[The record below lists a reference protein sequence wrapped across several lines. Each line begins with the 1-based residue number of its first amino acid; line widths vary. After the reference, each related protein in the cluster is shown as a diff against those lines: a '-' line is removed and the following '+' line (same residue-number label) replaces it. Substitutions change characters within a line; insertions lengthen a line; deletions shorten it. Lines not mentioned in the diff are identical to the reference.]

1 MELYIHLFRTRSIM
15 RHLRLGT
22 WGYRSHVF
30 REVVEDAVFLDG
42 KLQHIASL
50 GVGAGCK
57 LEGVR
62 DNFLDLQD
70 TFEKIYI
77 NDRRGKGGSWSGLGV
92 EWSRDGW
99 CPSETSELFSV
110 LET

>member
-1 MELYIHLFRTRSIM
+1 
-15 RHLRLGT
+15 
-22 WGYRSHVF
+22 
-30 REVVEDAVFLDG
+30 
-42 KLQHIASL
+42 
-50 GVGAGCK
+50 
-57 LEGVR
+57 VR

-99 CPSETSELFSV
+99 CPSETSEPFSV